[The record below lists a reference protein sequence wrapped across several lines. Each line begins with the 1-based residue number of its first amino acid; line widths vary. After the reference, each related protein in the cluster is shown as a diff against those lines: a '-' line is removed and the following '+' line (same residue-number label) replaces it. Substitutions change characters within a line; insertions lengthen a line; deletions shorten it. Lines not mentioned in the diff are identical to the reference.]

1 LGGRVTS
8 LTNPFGPA
16 TPNGEGWKGANKNA
30 SQTLLNMD
38 VVSFETAKKLKE
50 AGFPQPEPAFGQ
62 VWYESAGSPIIV
74 TSGWEAGFAFVGPR
88 SAMAQTTYMKRFQ
101 EQNGVF
107 APTATDILKAIQ
119 SEYSTPCLI
128 FDFKDG
134 QWEVGDFSHS
144 EWYTMTSHKTNPAE
158 ACAAAWLANH

>member
-1 LGGRVTS
+1 LS
-8 LTNPFGPA
+8 
-16 TPNGEGWKGANKNA
+16 
-30 SQTLLNMD
+30 MD

-88 SAMAQTTYMKRFQ
+88 SAMTQTTYMKRFQ

-107 APTATDILKAIQ
+107 APTATDILRQIQ
-119 SEYSTPCLI
+119 QADEWIRYYLEPETDEDGRACFLVHREDRRQEAFDLI
-128 FDFKDG
+128 NVAG
-134 QWEVGDFSHS
+134 N
-144 EWYTMTSHKTNPAE
+144 TNPAE
-158 ACAAAWLANH
+158 AVAATWLAQTSTIKLMMP